1 MTDLRAT
8 RISPTGGQAVTVVSR
23 KRAVTDWALR
33 YFGSWWSATTVDP
46 AEVNGPVVA
55 ADVDP
60 DQVERMTAHVTSA
73 GRVAETEFAG
83 ALLLHRV
90 DEDGVVAAAQP
101 DSGLAHQWNPHTSR
115 MVIAGHDEITVA
127 TAAARLAREVVRGRL
142 LADGWQI
149 LHASAVTRPD
159 GATVLALGDKGA
171 GKTTVGFLLARA
183 GWRLLA
189 NDRIFVR
196 VLDGTIRILPWPSAA
211 AIGFGF
217 LDALGLYEPVRRRLL
232 DGEPMHPTQHR
243 RVTDALVA
251 GDRTPLWRASGKEL
265 KPQFFPDQLTTWLG
279 MELAVEGH
287 AAGIL
292 FPRIQPGAGPALS
305 GTTRGVQDRDFFSA
319 ATEDRY
325 PDVFGLLPLTGPTP
339 ELTRALAA
347 LPHQALVLG
356 HDTAAATALLEKTAD
371 RLL

>member
-1 MTDLRAT
+1 MTDFRAT

-23 KRAVTDWALR
+23 KAAVTDWSLR
-33 YFGSWWSATTVDP
+33 YFGSWWSATAVDP
-46 AEVNGPVVA
+46 ADVNGPVVA

-60 DQVERMTAHVTSA
+60 DQVDQMTAHVTAA
-73 GRVAETEFAG
+73 GNPVETEFAG
-83 ALLLHRV
+83 DWLIHRA

-101 DSGLAHQWNPHTSR
+101 DSGLAYQWTPHTNR
-115 MVIAGHDEITVA
+115 LVIAGRDEITVA

-149 LHASAVTRPD
+149 LHASAATRPD

-171 GKTTVGFLLARA
+171 GKTTTGFLLARA

-196 VLDGTIRILPWPSAA
+196 VLDGQVRILPWPSAA
-211 AIGFGF
+211 AIGFGL
-217 LDALGLYEPVRRRLL
+217 LDALGLYEPVRRRVL
-232 DGEPMHPTQHR
+232 DGEPTHPTQHQ

-279 MELAVEGH
+279 MDLATEGH

-292 FPRIQPGAGPALS
+292 FPSIQAGATPVPAE
-305 GTTRGVQDRDFFSA
+305 TTRGVQPADFFNA

-325 PDVFGLLPLTGPTP
+325 PDIFGLLPLTGPTP
-339 ELTRALAA
+339 ELIRALDA
-347 LPHQALVLG
+347 LPHQALILG
-356 HDTAAATALLEKTAD
+356 HDTTAATALLEKTAA

>member
-1 MTDLRAT
+1 MTDFRAT

-23 KRAVTDWALR
+23 KAAVTDWALR
-33 YFGSWWSATTVDP
+33 YFGSWWSAVTVDP
-46 AEVNGPVVA
+46 AEANGAVAA

-60 DQVERMTAHVTSA
+60 DQVEQMTAHVTAA
-73 GRVAETEFAG
+73 GNPVETEFAG
-83 ALLLHRV
+83 DWLLYRA

-101 DSGLAHQWNPHTSR
+101 DSGLAYQWNPHTSR
-115 MVIAGHDEITVA
+115 MVIAGRDEITVA

-149 LHASAVTRPD
+149 LHASAATRPD

-196 VLDGTIRILPWPSAA
+196 VLDGRIRILPWPSAA

-217 LDALGLYEPVRRRLL
+217 LDSLGLYEPVRQRVL
-232 DGEPMHPTQHR
+232 DGELMHPTQHQ

-251 GDRTPLWRASGKEL
+251 GDRTPLWKASGKEL

-279 MELAVEGH
+279 MKLAVEGH
-287 AAGIL
+287 AASIL
-292 FPRIQPGAGPALS
+292 FPSIQADADPALTD
-305 GTTRGVQDRDFFSA
+305 TTRGVQTNDFFNA

-325 PDVFGLLPLTGPTP
+325 PDIFGLLPLTGLTP
-339 ELTRALAA
+339 ELIRALDA
-347 LPHQALVLG
+347 LPHQAVVLG
-356 HDTAAATALLEKTAD
+356 HDTAAATAFLEKTTA